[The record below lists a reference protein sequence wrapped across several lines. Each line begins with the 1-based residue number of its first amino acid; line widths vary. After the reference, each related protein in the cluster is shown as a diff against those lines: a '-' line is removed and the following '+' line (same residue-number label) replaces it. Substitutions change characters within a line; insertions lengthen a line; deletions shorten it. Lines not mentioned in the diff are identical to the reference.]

1 MCQSCDVKSLKM
13 STVTPMGKVTN
24 KGLISHPSWRGFCQ
38 TLSGGGGAFETE
50 AGQELPL
57 LLSLIIPQ
65 TYLPYGACKCL
76 SCRADLLYKTQ
87 DDFQHRSLALAC
99 FSSQPLTWHHHVETP
114 QNFLSSRPSQ
124 RNHSAREELQHQCFT
139 SSFIVNVIIYP
150 RKLCNWL
157 P

>member
-1 MCQSCDVKSLKM
+1 M
-13 STVTPMGKVTN
+13 SKASKCPR
-24 KGLISHPSWRGFCQ
+24 LHPWEKKLTKDSSPIHPDEVSVRHW
-38 TLSGGGGAFETE
+38 GGGGAFETE

-76 SCRADLLYKTQ
+76 SCRADMLYKTQ